1 MTLRLSCLVFALAA
15 TPLLGAGPVD
25 YARDVKPIL
34 AAHCTSCHG
43 PAKPKA
49 DLRLDLYARV
59 KEGGNS
65 GPAITP
71 GKSADSLLVHAV
83 TGSKPDVSKMPPKGS
98 PLSAEQVAVLRR
110 WIDEGAKGPETE
122 AASTATAAGSTHWS
136 FQPVRRPAFPAIK
149 DPTRA
154 RNAIDHFILA
164 RLEKEGIAPSPEADR
179 VTLIRRL
186 SLDLTGLPPT
196 PKEVDDFLKDT
207 APGAYER
214 LVDRLLDSPHYGEY
228 QARLWLDMARYA
240 DSNGFTIDAP
250 RSIWKYRDWVIN
262 AFNRDLPF
270 DQFTIQQL
278 AGDLLPKPTTDQL
291 VATGF
296 HRNTM
301 INQEGGIDL
310 EQFRVEAV
318 VDRVNTTGAV
328 WLGLTVGCCQCHDH
342 KFDPLTQREY
352 YQFFAFFNN
361 CDEPTLE
368 ILSPADEARRKQV
381 REALA
386 SVNAQLKSLDP
397 TSPEAIER
405 WERAITDETRA
416 AVPKKVADIF
426 LVAPAGRN
434 ARQKQALEAAYRKND
449 LTRHVVGGLT
459 HPLAAAFHAEA
470 YVARNELVK
479 ARTELGKKDPA
490 VVTTMVVR
498 ERKVPRDTHIM
509 LGGDFTRKGVKVGPG
524 FPAVLPATP
533 RAANRLDLARWLV
546 DPANPLTARVAV
558 NRWWGQFFGL
568 GIVETENDFGTQ
580 GTAPSHPEL
589 LDWLASEFV
598 ARGWSVKALHKLI
611 VTSAT
616 YRQSSK
622 VRPELE
628 KIDARNRLL
637 SRQARL
643 RVNAEVVR
651 DVCLAA
657 SGLLSPK
664 VGGPSVFPPQPDGV
678 YKFTQIDKGWRP
690 STGDDRYRRGMYTYF
705 WRSAPHPQLVTFDAP
720 DASVT
725 CTRRN
730 RSNTPLQALT
740 LLNDA
745 GFYEYAQG
753 LAGRIVRE
761 ESGDDTARLR
771 HAFRVCL
778 SREPSERE
786 LSRLQSFLARQQAD
800 FAAKPGEAKAVSP
813 KAPDRAAWVMVARVL
828 LNLDEFITR
837 E

>member
-1 MTLRLSCLVFALAA
+1 LRAA
-15 TPLLGAGPVD
+15 EPVD
-25 YARDVKPIL
+25 YTRDVKPIFT
-34 AAHCTSCHG
+34 AFCIGCHG
-43 PAKPKA
+43 PTKQKGE
-49 DLRLDLYARV
+49 LRLDSNAGI
-59 KEGGNS
+59 KKGGNS
-65 GPAITP
+65 GPVIVAQ
-71 GKSADSLLVHAV
+71 KSAESMLYHALV
-83 TGSKPDVSKMPPKGS
+83 GDRPDIAKMPPTKDG
-98 PLSAEQVAVLRR
+98 PSAEQIATIKR
-110 WIDEGAKGPETE
+110 WIDEGAKGPDKEVAIAESGTRSE
-122 AASTATAAGSTHWS
+122 HWS
-136 FQPVRRPAFPAIK
+136 FQPVRRPALPMVNMPAW
-149 DPTRA
+149 P
-154 RNAIDHFILA
+154 RNGIDYFVLA
-164 RLEKEGIAPSPEADR
+164 RLEKEQIAPSPEADK

-196 PKEVDDFLKDT
+196 PADVDAFLKDT
-207 APGAYER
+207 TPVAYER
-214 LVDRLLDSPHYGEY
+214 LVDRLLDSPHYGEH
-228 QARLWLDMARYA
+228 QARQWLDMARYA

-262 AFNRDLPF
+262 AFNSDLPF

-278 AGDLLPKPTTDQL
+278 AGDLLPKPTTEQL

-310 EQFRVEAV
+310 EQFRVESV

-328 WLGLTVGCCQCHDH
+328 WLGLTIGCCQCHDH
-342 KFDPLTQREY
+342 KFDPLKQREY

-361 CDEPTLE
+361 CDEPNLE
-368 ILSPADEARRKQV
+368 ILSPADEVRRKQV
-381 REALA
+381 QEALA
-386 SVNAQLKSLDP
+386 AVEGQLRHLDP
-397 TSPEAIER
+397 TSLDAVER
-405 WERAITDETRA
+405 WERGLTDETRHD
-416 AVPKKVADIF
+416 VPKKIADIF
-426 LVAPAGRN
+426 LVAVNGRN
-434 ARQKQALEAAYRKND
+434 AKQKQTLEAAYRAND

-459 HPLAAAFHAEA
+459 NPLAAAFHAEA

-479 ARTELGKKDPA
+479 AHEALKKREPNI
-490 VVTTMVVR
+490 VTTMVVR
-498 ERKVPRDTHIM
+498 ERKTPRETHIL

-533 RAANRLDLARWLV
+533 QAATRLDLAKWIV

-558 NRWWGQFFGL
+558 NRAWGQFFGL
-568 GIVETENDFGTQ
+568 GIVETDNDFGVQ
-580 GTAPSHPEL
+580 GTPPSHAEL

-598 ARGWSVKALHKLI
+598 ANKWSTKTLHKRI
-611 VTSAT
+611 VMSAT

-622 VRPELE
+622 TRPELE
-628 KIDARNRLL
+628 RVDARNRLL
-637 SRQARL
+637 ARQSRV

-651 DVCLAA
+651 DVALAA
-657 SGLLSPK
+657 SGLLSGK
-664 VGGPSVFPPQPDGV
+664 VGGPSVFPPQPDGI
-678 YKFTQIDKGWRP
+678 YKFTQVDKGWKA
-690 STGDDRYRRGMYTYF
+690 STDDDRFRRGMYTYF

-753 LAGRIVRE
+753 LGSRILRE
-761 ESGDDTARLR
+761 QSGDAIARLR
-771 HAFRVCL
+771 YAFRVCL
-778 SREPSERE
+778 SREPTDHELLRLRSFLNRQRADLSER
-786 LSRLQSFLARQQAD
+786 
-800 FAAKPGEAKAVSP
+800 PGEARAISP
-813 KAPDRAAWVMVARVL
+813 NTPEQAAWVMVARVL